1 MLREGVINGQ
11 LASVL
16 ARFRHV
22 NTLAIVDGPFPSYPG
37 VEIVDL
43 AVIKG
48 QPTIPEI
55 LDALMP
61 LMDLTGLYLANEFD
75 EKVDPKTV
83 SEYKSHYNGL
93 PIEYIPHSEFKVKVG
108 QALAIIH
115 TGDAV
120 PYSSV
125 ILKSG

>member
-1 MLREGVINGQ
+1 MLKDGIINGQ

-43 AVIKG
+43 ALVKG
-48 QPTIPEI
+48 FPKIPTI
-55 LDALMP
+55 LDAILPIME
-61 LMDLTGLYLANEFD
+61 LTGLYRANEFAA
-75 EKVDPKTV
+75 KVDATTV
-83 SEYKSHYNGL
+83 AQYESHYGGL
-93 PIEYIPHSEFKVKVG
+93 PVSLIPHSEFKVRVG
-108 QALAIIH
+108 ESLAIIH
-115 TGDAV
+115 TGDDV

>member
-55 LDALMP
+55 LDAILP
-61 LMDLTGLYLANEFD
+61 LMELTGLYLANEFD

-83 SEYKSHYNGL
+83 TEYKSHYQGI
-93 PIEYIPHSEFKVKVG
+93 PIEYIPHSEFKLKVG